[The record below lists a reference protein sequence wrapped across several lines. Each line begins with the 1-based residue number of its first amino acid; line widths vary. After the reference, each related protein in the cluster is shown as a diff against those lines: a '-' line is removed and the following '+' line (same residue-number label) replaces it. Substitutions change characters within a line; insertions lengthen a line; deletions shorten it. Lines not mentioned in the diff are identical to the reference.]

1 LTLLVNWQKHQE
13 NSQMDKVYVVRCPDY
28 DQVEE
33 KMAELLSLMGGMEQ
47 FAAPGEEIVFKV
59 NLLLAARPEQAVTTH
74 PAVVA
79 AVGRMAKQAGA
90 TPVVADSPGSG
101 YQYHE
106 KTLQTVYQASGMD
119 AASQQAGIA
128 LNWDTT
134 YQAVSFPAG
143 ELTKRFDVIT
153 PVIEADGVFNLCKL
167 KTHTYMGMTGA
178 VKNSFGVIPGRA
190 KPGYHAK
197 LHDPARFAGM
207 LLDLSACVSP
217 RLSIVDA
224 VVGMEGDG
232 PNAGSP
238 RRIGLLMAGRN
249 PLALDVVASEIIG
262 LPRENNPV
270 VIEAHRRGLTPT
282 RIDEVDV
289 VGADVADLRIP
300 NYELPATFASGRGLA
315 NVNWW
320 QRALMPLFRDGL
332 NVRPQVIGKKCI
344 ACGACH
350 KACPVKAI
358 SMVNGRGLRK
368 RARID
373 DKGCIRCY
381 CCHEMCP
388 QDAIELT
395 PSLLYRILN
404 Q

>member
-1 LTLLVNWQKHQE
+1 
-13 NSQMDKVYVVRCPDY
+13 MDKVYVVRCPDY

-33 KMAELLSLMGGMEQ
+33 KMVELLNLMGGMGQ
-47 FAAPGEEIVFKV
+47 FVSPSEKIALKV
-59 NLLLAARPEQAVTTH
+59 NLLLAAEPEQAVTTH

-90 TPVVADSPGSG
+90 APVIVDSPGSG
-101 YQYHE
+101 YQYNE
-106 KTLQTVYQASGMD
+106 RTLQKVYQTSGMD
-119 AASQQAGIA
+119 DAARKAGIE

-134 YQAVSFPAG
+134 HQAVSFPDG
-143 ELTKRFDVIT
+143 ELTKRLDVIT
-153 PVIEADGVFNLCKL
+153 PVVQADGVFNLCKL
-167 KTHTYMGMTGA
+167 KTHTYMRMTGA
-178 VKNSFGVIPGRA
+178 VKNSFGVIPGLA

-207 LLDLSACVSP
+207 LLDLSAYVSP

-232 PNAGSP
+232 PNAGTP

-249 PLALDVVASEIIG
+249 PLALDVVGGEIIG
-262 LPRENNPV
+262 LRRENNPV
-270 VIEAHRRGLTPT
+270 LIEAQRRGLYPT
-282 RIDEVDV
+282 RLSEVNV

-300 NYELPATFASGRGLA
+300 DYELPATFAGGRGLA
-315 NVNWW
+315 NGNWW
-320 QRALMPLFRDGL
+320 QRALVPLFRDGL
-332 NVRPQVIGKKCI
+332 NVRPKVVEESCI

-358 SMVNGRGLRK
+358 SMVNGRGPRK
-368 RARID
+368 HALIN
-373 DKGCIRCY
+373 DKECIRCY

-388 QDAIELT
+388 QDAIELE

>member
-1 LTLLVNWQKHQE
+1 
-13 NSQMDKVYVVRCPDY
+13 MDKVYVVRCPDY

-33 KMAELLSLMGGMEQ
+33 KMRELFSLMGGMEQ
-47 FAAPGEEIVFKV
+47 FTAPGEDIVLKV
-59 NLLLAARPEQAVTTH
+59 NLLLAAEPEQAVTTH
-74 PAVVA
+74 PAIVA
-79 AVGRMAKQAGA
+79 AVGRMAKEAGA
-90 TPVVADSPGSG
+90 APVITDSPGSG

-106 KTLQTVYQASGMD
+106 KTLQKVYQTSGMND
-119 AASQQAGIA
+119 AAQKAGIKV
-128 LNWDTT
+128 NWDTG
-134 YQAVSFPAG
+134 YEAVSFPDG

-153 PVIEADGVFNLCKL
+153 PVVRADGVFNLCKL

-197 LHDPARFAGM
+197 LHDTDRFAGM

-217 RLSIVDA
+217 RLSVVDA

-262 LPRENNPV
+262 LPRKSNPV
-270 VIEAHRRGLTPT
+270 VLEAQRRGLYPT
-282 RIDEVDV
+282 RLSEVNV
-289 VGADVADLRIP
+289 IGADVAELRIP
-300 NYELPATFASGRGLA
+300 NYELPTTFASGRGLA
-315 NVNWW
+315 NVNRL
-320 QRALMPLFRDGL
+320 QRMLMPLFRDGL
-332 NVRPQVIGKKCI
+332 NVRPQVIEKECI
-344 ACGACH
+344 ACAACY

-358 SMVNGRGLRK
+358 SMVNGRGSRK
-368 RARID
+368 YARID
-373 DKGCIRCY
+373 DKDCIRCY

-388 QDAIELT
+388 QDAIELRS
-395 PSLLYRILN
+395 SLLYRILN
-404 Q
+404 R